1 LRLAIVGLGLI
12 GGSIARAVR
21 DGSNGTGIES
31 IAAWSPSGAGPAA
44 ALADGVIDRAAS
56 SLAGAI
62 EGADLV
68 VMAADP
74 LACLDLLEELAR
86 LPASGDLPTITDVA
100 STKALLVDRADR
112 LGLNYVGGHPMAG
125 LETTGYAS
133 ARADLFAGRPW
144 VLCPGALARPID
156 LERVELLVGACR
168 AERHW
173 LAAAEHDRAVAAI
186 SHLPLA
192 VAAALV
198 EGVSGAEDWPLAA
211 ALAAGGWLSAT
222 RLAMG
227 DPTMGAGIA
236 ATNAPELARRIRTL
250 LTQLDDWLADL
261 EETPADPAATAER
274 IRARLS
280 AAREALGA
288 AD

>member
-21 DGSNGTGIES
+21 DGSNGTAIES
-31 IAAWSPSGAGPAA
+31 IAAWSPTGVGPAA
-44 ALADGVIDRAAS
+44 ALGDRVIDLAAS

-62 EGADLV
+62 DGADLV
-68 VMAADP
+68 VVAADP
-74 LACLDLLEELAR
+74 LACLDLLDQLAR
-86 LPASGDLPTITDVA
+86 LPTSGDLPTITDVA
-100 STKALLVDRADR
+100 STKVRLVDRADR

-125 LETTGYAS
+125 LETTGYAN
-133 ARADLFAGRPW
+133 ARADLFVGRPW

-156 LERVELLVGACR
+156 LERVELLVSACR
-168 AERHW
+168 AEHHW
-173 LAAAEHDRAVAAI
+173 LGAAEHDRAVAAI

-250 LTQLDDWLADL
+250 LTQLEDWLADL
-261 EETPADPAATAER
+261 EETPDDPAATAER

-280 AAREALGA
+280 AVKGTLGA